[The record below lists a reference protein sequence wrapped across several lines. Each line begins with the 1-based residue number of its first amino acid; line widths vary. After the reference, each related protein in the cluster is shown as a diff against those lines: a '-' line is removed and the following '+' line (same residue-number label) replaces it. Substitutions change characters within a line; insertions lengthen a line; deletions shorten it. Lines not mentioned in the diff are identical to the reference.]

1 MRDAPTESELP
12 PPDSRVT
19 TRKHMADA
27 VTYLIMVATDAGLN
41 GVASKLVKVR
51 ASLLGRQPLESATV
65 GNGAKRRSL
74 DS

>member
-12 PPDSRVT
+12 PSESLAT

-27 VTYLIMVATDAGLN
+27 VTYLIMVATDARLN

-51 ASLLGRQPLESATV
+51 ASLLGRQPLESATIR
-65 GNGAKRRSL
+65 NDAKPRSL